1 MVHLKG
7 MKQYKADGKVRDAQ
21 MVSISERMGP
31 QRTIMFFALI
41 GSSIL
46 FLSLVI
52 MFIIWMSY
60 NPPIENLNMPKA
72 FILSTIVLLFSSYLL
87 TLARHAFHKDNGKS
101 LLISLFSTLVLSATF
116 TFLQVSGWKEL
127 YDSGHFFDGA
137 AGVTFLYLITGLHFL
152 HVFGGIIYLIYLN
165 LVAFDTWQDPVKSL
179 LYFSNPVEGIR
190 LELFSAYWH
199 FLDGLWLF
207 LFLTFLFT
215 L

>member
-1 MVHLKG
+1 MR
-7 MKQYKADGKVRDAQ
+7 QYKADGKIKDAQ
-21 MVSISERMGP
+21 AVSISERMGP
-31 QRTIMFFALI
+31 QRTFLFFALI

-60 NPPIENLNMPKA
+60 HPPIENLRMPKA
-72 FILSTIVLLFSSYLL
+72 FVVSTIILLFSSYLL
-87 TLARHAFHKDNGKS
+87 TLARRAFQTDNSKT
-101 LLISLFSTLVLSATF
+101 LLISLSSTLVLSAAF
-116 TFLQVSGWKEL
+116 TFLQVNGWKEL

-137 AGVTFLYLITGLHFL
+137 AGVTFLYLITGLHFV
-152 HVFGGIIYLIYLN
+152 HVFGGIIYLLYLN

-179 LYFSNPVEGIR
+179 IYFSNPVEGIR
-190 LELFSAYWH
+190 LEIFSAYWH

>member
-1 MVHLKG
+1 
-7 MKQYKADGKVRDAQ
+7 MKQYKAVGKVRDAQ
-21 MVSISERMGP
+21 MESISERMGP
-31 QRTIMFFALI
+31 QRTFLFFALI

-60 NPPIENLNMPKA
+60 HPPIENLRLPKA
-72 FILSTIVLLFSSYLL
+72 FIVSTIILLFSSYFL
-87 TLARHAFHKDNGKS
+87 TLARRAFQNDKS
-101 LLISLFSTLVLSATF
+101 KLLLISLFSTLVLSSAF
-116 TFLQVSGWKEL
+116 TYLQVTGWKEL
-127 YDSGHFFDGA
+127 YVSGHFFDGA
-137 AGVTFLYLITGLHFL
+137 AGVTFLYLITGLHFI

-165 LVAFDTWQDPVKSL
+165 LIAFDAWQDPVKNL

-215 L
+215 I

>member
-1 MVHLKG
+1 MR
-7 MKQYKADGKVRDAQ
+7 QYKEDGKVRDAQ
-21 MVSISERMGP
+21 RVSISERMGP
-31 QRTIMFFALI
+31 QRTFMFFALI
-41 GSSIL
+41 GSSVL

-60 NPPIENLNMPKA
+60 HPPIENLKLPKS

-87 TLARHAFHKDNGKS
+87 TTARQAFQKDNGRA
-101 LLISLFSTLVLSATF
+101 LLISLVSTLLLSATF
-116 TFLQVSGWKEL
+116 TYLQVSGWKEL
-127 YDSGHFFDGA
+127 YQSGHFFDGA
-137 AGVTFLYLITGLHFL
+137 AGVTFLYLITGLHFV

-165 LVAFDTWQDPVKSL
+165 LLAFDTWKDPVKSL
-179 LYFSNPVEGIR
+179 LYFSNPMEGIR